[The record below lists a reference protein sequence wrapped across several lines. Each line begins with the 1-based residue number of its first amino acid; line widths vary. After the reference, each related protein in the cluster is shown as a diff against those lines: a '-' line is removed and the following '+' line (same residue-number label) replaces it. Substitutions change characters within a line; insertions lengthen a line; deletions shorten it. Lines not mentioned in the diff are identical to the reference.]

1 MLLEIS
7 ICCVKCLQ
15 DFFVLDK
22 VLLIYKLL
30 CILLCLDDLHNTL
43 FFVVFDL
50 LLHKWE
56 DFCHAIQGDW
66 QRLDDR
72 LAFERFFE
80 LIVTFCLLCLELLAA
95 SEPDT
100 ERAVTGDHTIW
111 NLIITW
117 DKFPNTLHFDALHYE
132 FGFCGCLRSTLWE
145 CVEYTAQ
152 VGWEIVLLRTVVAE
166 YGHTEGVTLVVD

>member
-1 MLLEIS
+1 MLAFRVEDMNLAMADAQITVFMLLEIS

-56 DFCHAIQGDW
+56 DFCHAIQGD
-66 QRLDDR
+66 
-72 LAFERFFE
+72 
-80 LIVTFCLLCLELLAA
+80 
-95 SEPDT
+95 
-100 ERAVTGDHTIW
+100 
-111 NLIITW
+111 
-117 DKFPNTLHFDALHYE
+117 
-132 FGFCGCLRSTLWE
+132 
-145 CVEYTAQ
+145 
-152 VGWEIVLLRTVVAE
+152 
-166 YGHTEGVTLVVD
+166 